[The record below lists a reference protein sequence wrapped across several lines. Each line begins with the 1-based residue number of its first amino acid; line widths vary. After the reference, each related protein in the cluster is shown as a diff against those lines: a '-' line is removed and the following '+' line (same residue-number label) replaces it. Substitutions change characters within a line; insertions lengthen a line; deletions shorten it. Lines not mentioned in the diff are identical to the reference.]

1 MWIINKQRKSLVST
15 ERTMIYLQ
23 YRVFSE
29 LTKDDEIIR
38 V

>member
-1 MWIINKQRKSLVST
+1 MWIINKQRKSLVSA